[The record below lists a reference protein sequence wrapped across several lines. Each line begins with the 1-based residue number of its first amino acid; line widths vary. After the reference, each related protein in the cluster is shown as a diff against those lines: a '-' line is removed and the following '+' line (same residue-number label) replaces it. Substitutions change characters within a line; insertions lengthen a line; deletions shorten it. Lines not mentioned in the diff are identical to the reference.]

1 MATACVVLVATAN
14 AGIAGLV
21 EAMREA
27 MAGATKST
35 TLSAAARSGLE
46 IAVLTLS
53 LPVGTLLV
61 VACLAGLAQTR
72 GLATAWPLLPAG
84 RKVLPTL
91 HRVFG
96 RDRAVEAGK
105 GCIVLGIL
113 LAACFWSIRP
123 AISGIAALGG
133 ASAARI
139 LRAVGVLGEHLA
151 IRLTVAML
159 ALGAADF
166 LWQHHRHRKAL
177 RMSRD
182 EVKREHKE
190 SEGEPAHKAE
200 RLRLHQEC
208 MQEQASG
215 DVTEADFVVV
225 QSGGMA
231 GGVAGV
237 MAAAIRYD
245 REARV
250 APIVM
255 VKGEHRHAQAI
266 EAAARAA
273 GIPVLIHPDL
283 VRALASVDDGGEIPP
298 ALYEQV
304 AECLVWV
311 QGLGQAGVACFPG

>member
-14 AGIAGLV
+14 AGAAGLV

-35 TLSAAARSGLE
+35 TIFAAARSGLE
-46 IAVLTLS
+46 IALLTLS
-53 LPVGTLLV
+53 LPVGALLG

-72 GLATAWPLLPAG
+72 GLATALPLLPEG

-91 HRVFG
+91 GRVVG
-96 RDRAVEAGK
+96 RDRAMEAGK
-105 GCIVLGIL
+105 GCLALGIL
-113 LAACFWSIRP
+113 LAVGFWSIRP
-123 AISGIAALGG
+123 AISCIAALGG

-139 LRAVGVLGEHLA
+139 LRAVGVLGEYLA

-166 LWQHHRHRKAL
+166 LWRHHRHRKAL

-190 SEGEPAHKAE
+190 SEGEPSHKAE
-200 RLRLHQEC
+200 RLRLHQEG

-215 DVTEADFVVV
+215 DVAEADFVVV
-225 QSGGMA
+225 ESGVM
-231 GGVAGV
+231 VGV

-245 REARV
+245 REARG
-250 APIVM
+250 APVVM

-273 GIPVLIHPDL
+273 GIPVLIHPGL
-283 VRALASVDDGGEIPP
+283 VRALASVDDGCEIPP

-304 AECLVWV
+304 AECLVRV
-311 QGLGQAGVACFPG
+311 QAMGQAEN